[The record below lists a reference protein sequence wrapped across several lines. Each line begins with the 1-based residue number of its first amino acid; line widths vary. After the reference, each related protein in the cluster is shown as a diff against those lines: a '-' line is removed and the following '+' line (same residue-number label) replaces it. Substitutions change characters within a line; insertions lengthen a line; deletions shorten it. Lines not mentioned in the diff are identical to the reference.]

1 VSIFNHWGGIFM
13 DNEVV
18 KTGTCVQCKTMFT
31 YVSEQAEEKCPNCE
45 PKKEQLK
52 GKSEGKHDK

>member
-1 VSIFNHWGGIFM
+1 M